1 MQTSA
6 LSFSGFSAS
15 RLLRSCHYLVIILL
29 LTLHLGH
36 GELVMR
42 IVVVQA
48 KFVETG
54 TRALPSQYSLT
65 DLVLTGFAPHSESD
79 CTRWAMVSE
88 ESTQRKGKLSETDE
102 NKREQTA

>member
-1 MQTSA
+1 
-6 LSFSGFSAS
+6 
-15 RLLRSCHYLVIILL
+15 
-29 LTLHLGH
+29 
-36 GELVMR
+36 MR

-79 CTRWAMVSE
+79 CTRWAMISRGKH
-88 ESTQRKGKLSETDE
+88 TTKGKA
-102 NKREQTA
+102 KRDR